1 MRRLP
6 NCVLALITAAWLVPV
21 MTSAQQAPHGEDPNA
36 GRELKLT
43 PQLSQ
48 MLVQEM
54 QAIQDAVMA
63 LVPAISSG
71 NWERIAAIGRK
82 IHDSYI
88 MQQALSDA
96 QIEELH
102 QSLPARFQ
110 ELDHSLHHSACQLSQ
125 AARKRNIDTV
135 LFYFYKL
142 NEACTACHSHYAR
155 HRFPDL
161 ANGHDEEEHDRHNR
175 HDPPMPPAH

>member
-1 MRRLP
+1 MRRFP
-6 NCVLALITAAWLVPV
+6 KSALAFLAAVCLVPV
-21 MTSAQQAPHGEDPNA
+21 MTSAQQAAHDESPDA

-43 PQLSQ
+43 PELSQ

-54 QAIQDAVMA
+54 QALQESVMG
-63 LVPAISSG
+63 LIPAISSG
-71 NWERIAAIGRK
+71 NWERIAAIGRN

-96 QIEELH
+96 QIEALH

-110 ELDHSLHHSACQLSQ
+110 ELDHALHHSAFQLSQ
-125 AARKRNIDTV
+125 AASKHNIDTV

-142 NEACTACHSHYAR
+142 NAGCVACHSRYAR
-155 HRFPDL
+155 KRFPDL
-161 ANGHDEEEHDRHNR
+161 ANGRDEEEHDRHTP
-175 HDPPMPPAH
+175 HDHPPPAH